1 MKQMLFTL
9 DYELYGD
16 GSGDVFKHIIDPT
29 YALLNV
35 ADRYNLKF
43 TFFFEVIEYWR
54 LKEEWN
60 NGNKMGYTQNPIEA
74 IEKQIQDLYR
84 QGHDVQLHLHPQWVN
99 AKYQEGRWNVDLAD
113 WKLGGYLHEGE
124 YSLVNLLIKG
134 KQSIEELIKPINPKY
149 RCIAL
154 RAGGYNVQPSK
165 EIVKAMLHSGIYVD
179 SSIYPGGKEQG
190 TLSNY
195 DYTNIPIDIDYWY
208 VGEELEMQGDLG
220 LIELP
225 IVAFPITRWTK
236 YVSRERIKSLLR
248 NKESARNTFD
258 AKICDRTKGKFSKI
272 KFFFEKECQTWD
284 FCLLTPS
291 MHKKFL
297 SMIKSQDRNLFVL
310 VGHPKSYVG
319 ERGLKYLL
327 KRTNNVFKY
336 KTISDVYGLI
346 LN

>member
-29 YALLNV
+29 YALLNI
-35 ADRYNLKF
+35 ANKYDLKF

-60 NGNKMGYTQNPIEA
+60 RGNRMGYSRNPIEA
-74 IEKQIQDLYR
+74 IEKQIQALYS

-99 AKYQEGRWNVDLAD
+99 AKYQKGRWNVDLSD
-113 WKLGGYLHEGE
+113 WKLGGYLCEGE

-134 KQSIEELIKPINPKY
+134 KQAVEELIEPINPEY

-154 RAGGYNVQPSK
+154 RAGGYNIQPSK
-165 EIVKAMLHSGIYVD
+165 EIVKAMGYSGIYVD

-190 TLSNY
+190 SLSNY
-195 DYTNIPIDIDYWY
+195 DYTGIPVDLGYWH
-208 VGEELEMQGDLG
+208 VGDKLEEQGDLG

-236 YVSRERIKSLLR
+236 YVSKERIKSLLQ
-248 NKESARNTFD
+248 NKKSARNAFE
-258 AKICDRTKGKFSKI
+258 AKICDKTKDRFSKI
-272 KFFFEKECQTWD
+272 KFFFEKEWQTWD
-284 FCLLTPS
+284 FCLFTPS
-291 MHKKFL
+291 MHRKFL
-297 SMIKSQDRNLFVL
+297 SIIECQEREVFVL
-310 VGHPKSYVG
+310 VGHPKSFSSG
-319 ERGLKYLL
+319 KSFEYLL
-327 KRTNNVFKY
+327 QKTHGTFKC
-336 KTISDVYGLI
+336 KTVTDFWREVK
-346 LN
+346 

>member
-1 MKQMLFTL
+1 
-9 DYELYGD
+9 
-16 GSGDVFKHIIDPT
+16 
-29 YALLNV
+29 
-35 ADRYNLKF
+35 
-43 TFFFEVIEYWR
+43 
-54 LKEEWN
+54 
-60 NGNKMGYTQNPIEA
+60 
-74 IEKQIQDLYR
+74 
-84 QGHDVQLHLHPQWVN
+84 
-99 AKYQEGRWNVDLAD
+99 
-113 WKLGGYLHEGE
+113 
-124 YSLVNLLIKG
+124 
-134 KQSIEELIKPINPKY
+134 
-149 RCIAL
+149 
-154 RAGGYNVQPSK
+154 
-165 EIVKAMLHSGIYVD
+165 MLHSGIYVD